1 MAPKINQE
9 LLAEIAELRTRL
21 EEAQETLRAIRNG
34 EVDALI
40 VATPDGDRVFT
51 IKGAQTPY
59 RIIVESINEGAA
71 TLTEG
76 GILLYANTSLAEMLR
91 LPMPQLM
98 GSSLFD
104 RTVPNHHARLRT
116 LLRKGLRQNA
126 RGEIS
131 LITGSGATLPVHVS
145 LRRLPKEGATGLS
158 AVITDI
164 TRQKEAAKILEKKVR
179 QRTAE
184 LQKAKDLNEYQLAQ
198 LNAIFTQMNEGL
210 AIFDPSGYLLSMNP
224 AALEIHGFSSLEQSR
239 KHLHELGE
247 LFELSDEEDRLLPV
261 EEWPISRAIRGE
273 TIKSYVARV
282 RRVDSGRSWYAS
294 YGAVPIHDQ
303 RGRMLLAIVT
313 LRDITG
319 QKIAE
324 QERELLIEDLE
335 KAVKELE
342 GFTYSVSHD
351 LRAPIRHL
359 SSYAHLLRQSINAS
373 LDPKNREYLNIIVEG
388 ARKLGIL
395 MDELLK
401 FSRMDR
407 IALSKIRVNLD
418 TLVGEI
424 VRDYKEETHGRS
436 IDWRLSPLPEAFGDQ
451 AMLHLVF
458 GNLIDNAVKFTSR
471 RRKAVIEIGV
481 AENEEN
487 HIIFVKDN
495 GIGFDM
501 RYYNK
506 LFGVFHRLH
515 TAEEFEGTGIG
526 LANVQRIVERH
537 GGRIWGVGEV
547 NKGAAFYVS
556 LPRETPVAARKFAPV
571 TTAGLQPE

>member
-1 MAPKINQE
+1 MRKRKSMGPKNNQE
-9 LLAEIAELRTRL
+9 LLAEITELRTRL
-21 EEAQETLRAIRNG
+21 EEAQEPLQAIRNG

-51 IKGAQTPY
+51 LKGAETSY

-76 GILLYANTSLAEMLR
+76 GILLYANTCLAEMLK

-98 GSSLFD
+98 GSSLFN
-104 RTVPNHHARLRT
+104 RTVPTHHARLKT

-145 LRRLPKEGATGLS
+145 LRRLPEEKATRLC

-164 TRQKEAAKILEKKVR
+164 SRQKEAAKILEKKVR

-184 LQKAKDLNEYQLAQ
+184 LQKAKELNEYQLAQ
-198 LNAIFTQMNEGL
+198 LNGIFTQMTEGI
-210 AIFDPSGYLLSMNP
+210 AIFDPNGYLLSMNP
-224 AALEIHGFSSLEQSR
+224 AALEIHGFSSLEQTR
-239 KHLHELGE
+239 QNLHELGE
-247 LFELSDEEDRLLPV
+247 LFELSDEKGRLLPV

-282 RRVDSGRSWYAS
+282 RRSDTGRSWYAS
-294 YGAVPIHDQ
+294 YGAVPILDQ

-319 QKIAE
+319 LKIAE
-324 QERELLIEDLE
+324 QEREHLIENLE

-359 SSYAHLLRQSINAS
+359 SSYAHLLRQSINTS
-373 LDPKNREYLNIIVEG
+373 LDPKNREYLNIIVEA

-395 MDELLK
+395 VDELLE
-401 FSRMDR
+401 FTRMDR
-407 IALSKIRVNLD
+407 TALSKTRINLD
-418 TLVGEI
+418 TLVGDI
-424 VRDYKEETHGRS
+424 VRDYKEENQGRS
-436 IDWRLSPLPEAFGDQ
+436 IDWRLLPLPEVFGDQ

-458 GNLIDNAVKFTSR
+458 GNLISNAVKFTSR
-471 RRKAVIEIGV
+471 RRKAVIEVGC
-481 AENEEN
+481 AGSEEN
-487 HIIFVKDN
+487 HIIYVKDN

-515 TAEEFEGTGIG
+515 TSEEFEGTGIG
-526 LANVQRIVERH
+526 LANAQRIVERH
-537 GGRIWGVGEV
+537 GGRIWGVGEID
-547 NKGAAFYVS
+547 KGAAFYVS
-556 LPRETPVAARKFAPV
+556 LPGVMPVKAQKPHRSHR
-571 TTAGLQPE
+571 